1 MKTDDLITMLATG
14 LQPVPR
20 RAAATRLALAVLP
33 GIALALVLL
42 LAVFGP
48 RADLA
53 QAVVGA
59 GFWLKMALPVSLAA
73 AGFVL
78 AQRLGRPG
86 VQAGA
91 AAGWGAALPVLIL
104 WAVALWVLLR
114 APEGT
119 RVALVMGNTWRSCAL
134 NIGLLALPTF
144 VAALAALRT
153 LAPTRPAA
161 AGAAAGLLAAGVGAA
176 VYALHCPEVE
186 APFLAVW
193 YVAGM
198 ALPVLAG
205 AAVASRLLRW

>member
-1 MKTDDLITMLATG
+1 MKTDDLIAMLATG
-14 LQPVPR
+14 VQPVPR
-20 RAAATRLALAVLP
+20 RAAARRLALALLP
-33 GIALALVLL
+33 GVAIALLLVMT
-42 LAVFGP
+42 VFGP
-48 RADLA
+48 RADLL
-53 QAVVGA
+53 QAMSGA
-59 GFWLKMALPVSLAA
+59 GFWWKMALPLSLAA

-78 AQRLGRPG
+78 AQRLARPG
-86 VQAGA
+86 VRAGA
-91 AAGWGAALPVLIL
+91 AARLALVPVLML
-104 WAVALWVLLR
+104 WAVALLVLWR

-119 RVALVMGNTWRSCAL
+119 RAALVMGSTWRSCAL
-134 NIGLLALPTF
+134 NIGLLALPSF

-176 VYALHCPEVE
+176 VYALHCPEVQ

-205 AAVASRLLRW
+205 AALAHRLLRW

>member
-1 MKTDDLITMLATG
+1 MKTDDLIAMLATG
-14 LQPVPR
+14 VQPVPR
-20 RAAATRLALAVLP
+20 HAAARRLGLALLP
-33 GIALALVLL
+33 GVAIALLMVMT
-42 LAVFGP
+42 VFGP
-48 RADLA
+48 RADLL
-53 QAVVGA
+53 QAMSGA
-59 GFWLKMALPVSLAA
+59 GFWWKMALPLSLAA

-78 AQRLGRPG
+78 AQRLARPG
-86 VQAGA
+86 VRAGA
-91 AAGWGAALPVLIL
+91 AARLALVPVLVL
-104 WAVALWVLLR
+104 WAVALLVLWR

-119 RVALVMGNTWRSCAL
+119 RAALVMGSTWRSCAL
-134 NIGLLALPTF
+134 NIGLLALPSF

-176 VYALHCPEVE
+176 VYALHCPEVQ

-205 AAVASRLLRW
+205 AALAHRLLRW

>member
-1 MKTDDLITMLATG
+1 MKTDDLIAMLATG
-14 LQPVPR
+14 VQPVPR
-20 RAAATRLALAVLP
+20 RAATRRLALALLP
-33 GIALALVLL
+33 GVALALVLVIT
-42 LAVFGP
+42 VFGL
-48 RADLA
+48 RADLL
-53 QAVVGA
+53 QAMGGG
-59 GFWLKMALPVSLAA
+59 GFWLKMALALSLAA

-78 AQRLGRPG
+78 AQRLARPG
-86 VQAGA
+86 VRAGA
-91 AAGWGAALPVLIL
+91 ATWMAVLPVLVL
-104 WAVALWVLLR
+104 WAIAMLVLWR
-114 APEGT
+114 APEGA
-119 RVALVMGNTWRSCAL
+119 RAPMVMGSTWRSCAL
-134 NIGLLALPTF
+134 NIGLLASPSV

-205 AAVASRLLRW
+205 AALAQRLLRW

>member
-1 MKTDDLITMLATG
+1 MKTEDLITMLATG
-14 LQPVPR
+14 VQPVRR
-20 RAAATRLALAVLP
+20 RAAATRLALALLP
-33 GIALALVLL
+33 GVALALVVV
-42 LAVFGP
+42 LAGFGLRP
-48 RADLA
+48 DLA
-53 QAVVGA
+53 QAMAGA
-59 GFWLKMALPVSLAA
+59 GFWLKMALPLSLAA
-73 AGFVL
+73 AGFAL

-86 VQAGA
+86 VRAG
-91 AAGWGAALPVLIL
+91 AAGWGALLPVLIL

-119 RVALVMGNTWRSCAL
+119 RAALVMGSTWRSCAL

-144 VAALAALRT
+144 IAVLAALRT

>member
-1 MKTDDLITMLATG
+1 MKTDDLIAMLATG
-14 LQPVPR
+14 VQPVPR
-20 RAAATRLALAVLP
+20 HAAARRLALALLP
-33 GIALALVLL
+33 GVAIALLLVMT
-42 LAVFGP
+42 VFGP
-48 RADLA
+48 RADLL
-53 QAVVGA
+53 QAMAGA
-59 GFWLKMALPVSLAA
+59 GFWWKMALPLSLAA

-78 AQRLGRPG
+78 AQRLARPG
-86 VQAGA
+86 VRAGA
-91 AAGWGAALPVLIL
+91 AVGLALVPVLML
-104 WAVALWVLLR
+104 WAVALLVLWR

-119 RVALVMGNTWRSCAL
+119 RAALVMGSTWRSCAL
-134 NIGLLALPTF
+134 NIGLLALPSF

-193 YVAGM
+193 YVGGM

-205 AAVASRLLRW
+205 AALAHRLLRW